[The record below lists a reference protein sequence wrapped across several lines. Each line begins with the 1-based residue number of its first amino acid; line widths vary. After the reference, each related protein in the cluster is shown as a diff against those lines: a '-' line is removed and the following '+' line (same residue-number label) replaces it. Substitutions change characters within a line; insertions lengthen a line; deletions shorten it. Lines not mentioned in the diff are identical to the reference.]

1 MDRDEVQTSTH
12 VVVDLKVVQVILTVC
27 VGLAPDGLVVAQKP
41 ERAASAAGSPQ
52 KLKKRNLGSNGWLRH
67 SPVPFR
73 VAWYGCAY
81 LHGMAGTISHD
92 QNKIK

>member
-52 KLKKRNLGSNGWLRH
+52 KLKRGIWDQMCGPYTHLCLSG
-67 SPVPFR
+67 
-73 VAWYGCAY
+73 
-81 LHGMAGTISHD
+81 LHGMVVHICMVWLAPFPTT
-92 QNKIK
+92 KIK